1 MTPGPATTGPRFQFL
16 GIAALNATSVLAQI
30 GQYGIAFVLFPLA
43 LQARGAAAWQI
54 GGVSSALWVGMLAG
68 LLMAP
73 SWVARRGHL
82 PTLLAGLGASVLALA
97 ATPWFSLAG
106 WLATAFV
113 TGWGLGL
120 RWIGL
125 ETWMYAVAPVQARGR
140 IVGLHEA
147 LLGVAAV
154 LGPVVV
160 AWFGALAATPFLVAA
175 LSVALA
181 IVPLA
186 GTRAIRL
193 ERAPPGPRARA
204 SAGRLVAELQRY
216 RSVGVVIAGLGGMIE
231 AAWLAL
237 FPVYA
242 AAHGLD
248 AERVAWLLTLFG
260 IGAMACQFPIGW
272 LADAAGLRGVALCV
286 TAATLAAA
294 LLSTPLVA
302 HAVAFAVLTFV
313 LGGVMSSFLTLG
325 ILAATLSDPPA
336 ELDAEVSRVSI
347 AYTALAAIG
356 PVFAGA
362 LVTLGGPGVLMGF
375 LGVLAVLLGASLGVF
390 RSRA

>member
-1 MTPGPATTGPRFQFL
+1 MSEPRRQLL
-16 GIAALNATSVLAQI
+16 GIAALNATSLLAQI

-54 GGVSSALWVGMLAG
+54 GVVSSALWLGMLAG

-73 SWVARRGHL
+73 SVVARRGHL
-82 PTLLAGLGASVLALA
+82 ATLLCGLAASVLALA
-97 ATPWFSLAG
+97 LTPWFPLPG

-113 TGWGLGL
+113 TGLGLGL

-125 ETWMYAVAPVQARGR
+125 ETWMYAVAPVHARGR

-147 LLGVAAV
+147 LLGIAAV

-181 IVPLA
+181 VVPLV

-193 ERAPPGPRARA
+193 VRAPVAPPARA
-204 SAGRLVAELQRY
+204 SAQRLVAELRRY
-216 RSVGVVIAGLGGMIE
+216 RSAGVLIAGLGGMIE

-260 IGAMACQFPIGW
+260 IGAMAWQFPIGW
-272 LADAAGLRGVALCV
+272 LADATGLRGVALGV
-286 TAATLAAA
+286 AVLTLVSA
-294 LLSTPLVA
+294 LLSAPLIP
-302 HAVAFAVLTFV
+302 HAVPFALLTFL
-313 LGGVMSSFLTLG
+313 LGGLMSSFLTLG
-325 ILAATLSDPPA
+325 IMAATLAEHPG

-347 AYTALAAIG
+347 AYTALAAVG
-356 PVFAGA
+356 PVVAGG
-362 LVTLGGPGVLMGF
+362 LVTAGGPSMLMIVVGVF
-375 LGVLAVLLGASLGVF
+375 AVVLGVSLKWF
-390 RSRA
+390 R

>member
-1 MTPGPATTGPRFQFL
+1 MSEPRHQFL
-16 GIAALNATSVLAQI
+16 GIASLNATSLLAQI

-54 GGVSSALWVGMLAG
+54 GGVSSALWLGMLSG
-68 LLMAP
+68 LLVAP

-82 PTLLAGLGASVLALA
+82 NALMAGLAASVLALA
-97 ATPWFSLAG
+97 LTPWFALPG
-106 WLATAFV
+106 WIATAFF

-125 ETWMYAVAPVQARGR
+125 ETWMYAVAPVRSRGR

-147 LLGVAAV
+147 LLGIAAV

-160 AWFGALAATPFLVAA
+160 AWFGALAAAPFLVAA
-175 LSVALA
+175 LSVGLA
-181 IVPLA
+181 VVPLV
-186 GTRAIRL
+186 GTRGIRL
-193 ERAPPGPRARA
+193 VRAPVAPPARA
-204 SAGRLVAELQRY
+204 SAQRLVAELRRY
-216 RSVGVVIAGLGGMIE
+216 RSVGVLIAGLGGMIE

-260 IGAMACQFPIGW
+260 IGAMAWQFPIGW
-272 LADAAGLRGVALCV
+272 LADATGLRGVALGV

-294 LLSTPLVA
+294 LLSTPLIP
-302 HAVAFAVLTFV
+302 FAVPFAALTFV

-325 ILAATLSDPPA
+325 ILAATLANHPA

-347 AYTALAAIG
+347 AYTALAAVG
-356 PVFAGA
+356 PVVAGA

-375 LGVLAVLLGASLGVF
+375 VGAFAVVLGAMLAAL